1 MRARFDPAVPFENN
15 YDTLD
20 QKVEIVQKD
29 HNHEI
34 ITERRKKGSLKHLLQ
49 RKKPSNDRLSNDR
62 SIELMHLQEFVSDD
76 DILYDEEECI

>member
-1 MRARFDPAVPFENN
+1 MRARYDPSVPFENN

-34 ITERRKKGSLKHLLQ
+34 ITERRKKGSLKHLQQ
-49 RKKPSNDRLSNDR
+49 RKKRGNDEPSTGMMN
-62 SIELMHLQEFVSDD
+62 MQEFVSDD
-76 DILYDEEECI
+76 DIMYDEEECI